1 MAQFTRKYLTSIG
14 IEEDKIDLIMDKH
27 SEVVTELKDDRDKY
41 KADAEKLTD
50 VQKQLND
57 AKKELESNTG
67 DDKYKV
73 KYEALKED
81 FAEFKKG
88 VEAKEVKGKKE
99 AAYAKLLKDAGI
111 PEKRISSILKVTDF
125 NNIELDD
132 EGGAKDAEKL
142 TEAIKSEWSDFIP
155 TTSTQGASIA
165 NPPANNP
172 SSVKTREEIMKI
184 KDTSER
190 QAAWR
195 DFITSNQKGN

>member
-1 MAQFTRKYLTSIG
+1 MAQFTRKYLASIG

-50 VQKQLND
+50 VQKQLNE

-155 TTSTQGASIA
+155 TTSTQGAPIA

-195 DFITSNQKGN
+195 DFITANQKGN

>member
-57 AKKELESNTG
+57 AKKELESNAG
-67 DDKYKV
+67 EDKYKV

-99 AAYAKLLKDAGI
+99 NAYSKLLKDAGI

-125 NNIELDD
+125 DSIELDD
-132 EGGAKDAEKL
+132 EGNAKEAVKL
-142 TEAIKSEWSDFIP
+142 LEAIKSEWSDFIP
-155 TTSTQGASIA
+155 TTSTQGASVA
-165 NPPANNP
+165 TPPANNP

-195 DFITSNQKGN
+195 DFITANQKGN

>member
-57 AKKELESNTG
+57 AKKELESNAG
-67 DDKYKV
+67 EDKYKV

-155 TTSTQGASIA
+155 TTSTKGASVA

-184 KDTSER
+184 KDTAER

-195 DFITSNQKGN
+195 DFITANQKGN

>member
-1 MAQFTRKYLTSIG
+1 MAQFTRKYLASIG
-14 IEEDKIDLIMDKH
+14 IEEDKIDLIMEKH

-155 TTSTQGASIA
+155 TTSTKGASVA

-184 KDTSER
+184 KDTAER

-195 DFITSNQKGN
+195 DFITANQKGN

>member
-1 MAQFTRKYLTSIG
+1 
-14 IEEDKIDLIMDKH
+14 
-27 SEVVTELKDDRDKY
+27 
-41 KADAEKLTD
+41 
-50 VQKQLND
+50 LND

-99 AAYAKLLKDAGI
+99 AAYTKLLKDAGI

-155 TTSTQGASIA
+155 TTSIQGASIA

-195 DFITSNQKGN
+195 DFITANQKGN